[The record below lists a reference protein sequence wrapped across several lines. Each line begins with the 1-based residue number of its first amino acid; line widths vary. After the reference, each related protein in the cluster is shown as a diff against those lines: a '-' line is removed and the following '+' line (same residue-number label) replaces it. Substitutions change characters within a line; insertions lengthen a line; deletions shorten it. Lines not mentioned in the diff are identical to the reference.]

1 MLNLDNFLNINEA
14 VNYDNVKEN
23 MIEISKYVVSNF
35 FADKP
40 MFSEKNFKYY
50 YYDDFVFNTNN
61 SYSNYITL
69 YVEINQPKNIKAIQ
83 NKKFKH
89 KDKKIKDLHLTLEE
103 IKNGL
108 FEHFVLAFED
118 NTLLWQEEYSI
129 NLSVNEYID
138 DLKVN
143 YLIRIIPCFTY
154 VNENNVSGVIYYN
167 NNLNKIEI
175 EYPQVSVKNFEA
187 KNKRTKGLFHYYD
200 VVIKNIFLAER
211 KEPNIYFEIFE
222 TLLYNVPDKLFT
234 DKSINNLTQIINFLR
249 NNNIKDY
256 KSIDEQDYAFTSI
269 YKSFSILFA
278 KHALGQIEKHVK
290 KNLQSK

>member
-1 MLNLDNFLNINEA
+1 MTLLDEG
-14 VNYDNVKEN
+14 
-23 MIEISKYVVSNF
+23 S
-35 FADKP
+35 FADAQAALLLLG
-40 MFSEKNFKYY
+40 
-50 YYDDFVFNTNN
+50 
-61 SYSNYITL
+61 TL
-69 YVEINQPKNIKAIQ
+69 DIAE
-83 NKKFKH
+83 
-89 KDKKIKDLHLTLEE
+89 L
-103 IKNGL
+103 
-108 FEHFVLAFED
+108 
-118 NTLLWQEEYSI
+118 
-129 NLSVNEYID
+129 
-138 DLKVN
+138 
-143 YLIRIIPCFTY
+143 
-154 VNENNVSGVIYYN
+154 
-167 NNLNKIEI
+167 
-175 EYPQVSVKNFEA
+175 
-187 KNKRTKGLFHYYD
+187 TKGLFHYYD